1 MEQFKFKPQTKS
13 EGNKIKELLNLARI
27 NKVPIIIISLTVFAA
42 SIIYAM
48 VAQNI
53 YNAKTALRISKPQT
67 NIIQGPLVQ
76 DISEYTGNLVA
87 NQIETLKSGTIREK
101 VIDELIDSFKVAKNK
116 DKFYL
121 ILNKDSFGKLEYSLK
136 PYSLIMET
144 LGQKVYISQKRNL
157 DVIEIDVESPSPY
170 EAALIANLYAKA
182 YTEFNLAEN
191 RQNFTSVRTILEKQL
206 SEKQTELQLAE
217 DNKKNY
223 QYAGGTLDLDAQTRS
238 LLSQLQSLEGERNT
252 VYINMLQ
259 VKETWIQY
267 KNELARKD
275 PSLSSYLENKA
286 SEPYLLS
293 MQEQIAKLEAQ
304 RDFALLNNRELNNNS
319 PAIKDYNSKIGE
331 LKNRL
336 AKSIEEYQKG
346 IAAASPDEIKSLTQK
361 IFEEEVRYKSL
372 LASYNQ
378 LNEVIKSNEAKI
390 DKLPAKTVDLARLER
405 ERSSVEQ
412 LYTALQQ
419 KYQEALINEQSTAG
433 NVFIVAV
440 AEPPLLPSKPNRKM
454 IIAMGL
460 FLGLGLGFG
469 FVYVRNMFDRTVK
482 TPEDIEQRDVRIL
495 GWIPK
500 IKFEDKNGQKDSE
513 LIAIKQAN
521 SIPGEAFRTLRSR
534 LQLLDLKKDVKTI
547 LITSSAPKE
556 GKTLLSS
563 NIAASFALAN
573 KKTIIIDCDLR
584 IPRLHVVFN
593 EKRTPG
599 LTDYFT
605 RKTSLEEIIKKSEN
619 PYLDFITGGT
629 LPPDPAEVIGSPQ
642 MKNFIQKLRT
652 DYDIVIVD
660 SPPILAVADAEILS
674 RLVDFSILVVTA
686 ETTEIESMQR
696 SVELMKS
703 PQGSFIGVILNNFD
717 HKRSDKPYY
726 KYSHYYYGESKTS

>member
-1 MEQFKFKPQTKS
+1 MEQFKSKQSPKA
-13 EGNKIKELLNLARI
+13 GNNKVKELLNLARI

-42 SIIYAM
+42 SIIYAL
-48 VAQNI
+48 VAQNV
-53 YNAKTALRISKPQT
+53 YNAKTALRVSKPQT

-87 NQIETLKSGTIREK
+87 NQIETLKSGMIREM
-101 VIDELIDSFKVAKNK
+101 VIDELIDTFKVTANK

-121 ILNKDSFGKLEYSLK
+121 ILNQDSFGKLQYSLK

-144 LGQKVYISQKRNL
+144 LGKKVAITRKRNL
-157 DVIEIDVESPSPY
+157 DVIEIDVESPSPF

-182 YTEFNLAEN
+182 YTEFNLTEN
-191 RQNFTSVRTILEKQL
+191 RQNFTSVRMILEKQL
-206 SEKQTELQLAE
+206 AEKQSELQLAE

-238 LLSQLQSLEGERNT
+238 LLSQLQSLEGERNS

-267 KNELARKD
+267 KNELSRKD
-275 PSLSSYLENKA
+275 PSLSAYLENKA

-304 RDFALLNNRELNNNS
+304 RDFALLNNKDLNNNS

-346 IAAASPDEIKSLTQK
+346 IAAASPEEIRSLTQK

-378 LNEVIKSNEAKI
+378 MNEVIKSNEAKI
-390 DKLPAKTVDLARLER
+390 GKLPAKTVDLARLER
-405 ERSSVEQ
+405 ERSSIEQ

-454 IIAMGL
+454 IIALGL
-460 FLGLGLGFG
+460 FLGFGLGFG

-482 TPEDIEQRDVRIL
+482 TPEDIEQKDVRIL

-500 IKFEDKNGQKDSE
+500 IKFEDKNGHKDSE
-513 LIAIKQAN
+513 LVTIKQAN

-584 IPRLHVVFN
+584 IPRLHAVFN
-593 EKRTPG
+593 EKRSPG

-605 RKTSLEEIIKKSEN
+605 RKSSLEEVIKKSEN
-619 PYLDFITGGT
+619 PFLHFITGGT

-642 MKNFIQKLRT
+642 MKVFLQKLRS

-660 SPPILAVADAEILS
+660 SPPILAVADAEMLS

-696 SVELMKS
+696 SVELMKN

-726 KYSHYYYGESKTS
+726 KYSHYYYSESKTD

>member
-1 MEQFKFKPQTKS
+1 MEQFKFKTQTPA
-13 EGNKIKELLNLARI
+13 GNNKVKELLNLARI

-42 SIIYAM
+42 SIIYAL
-48 VAQNI
+48 VAQNL
-53 YNAKTALRISKPQT
+53 YNAKAALRISKPQT

-76 DISEYTGNLVA
+76 DLSEYTGNLVA

-101 VIDELIDSFKVAKNK
+101 VIDELIDTFKVTKRK

-121 ILNKDSFGKLEYSLK
+121 ILNKDSFGKLEYTLK

-144 LGQKVYISQKRNL
+144 LGKKVYISQKRNL
-157 DVIEIDVESPSPY
+157 DVIEIDVESASPY

-182 YTEFNLAEN
+182 YQEFNLAEN
-191 RQNFTSVRTILEKQL
+191 RQNFTGVRKILEKQL
-206 SEKQTELQLAE
+206 QEKQTELQLAE

-223 QYAGGTLDLDAQTRS
+223 QYAGGTLDLDVQSRS
-238 LLSQLQSLEGERNT
+238 LLSQLQSLESEKNT
-252 VYINMLQ
+252 VYIQMLQ

-267 KNELARKD
+267 KNELSRKD

-286 SEPYLLS
+286 SEPYLLQ
-293 MQEQIAKLEAQ
+293 MQEQIARLEAQ
-304 RDFALLNNRELNNNS
+304 RDFALLNNPELNSNS
-319 PAIKDYNSKIGE
+319 SAIKDYNSKISE
-331 LKNRL
+331 LKVRL
-336 AKSIEEYQKG
+336 SKSINEYQKM
-346 IAAASPDEIKSLTQK
+346 IDAASPDEIRALTQR

-378 LNEVIKSNEAKI
+378 LTEIIRTNEAKI

-405 ERSSVEQ
+405 ERSSTEQ
-412 LYTALQQ
+412 LYSALQQ

-433 NVFIVAV
+433 NVFVVAV

-454 IIAMGL
+454 IIAIG
-460 FLGLGLGFG
+460 FIFGLGLGFG
-469 FVYVRNMFDRTVK
+469 FVYVRNIFDRTVK
-482 TPEDIEQRDVRIL
+482 TPEDIEHRDVRIL

-500 IKFEDKNGQKDSE
+500 IKLEDKNGHKESE
-513 LIAIKQAN
+513 LVVIKQAN

-534 LQLLDLKKDVKTI
+534 LQLLDVKKDVKTI

-573 KKTIIIDCDLR
+573 KKTIIVDCDLR
-584 IPRLHVVFN
+584 IPRLHAVFN

-599 LTDYFT
+599 LTDFFT
-605 RKTSLEEIIKKSEN
+605 RKSSYEEIIKKSEN
-619 PYLDFITGGT
+619 PNLDFITGGT

-642 MKNFIQKLRT
+642 MKIFLQKLRN

-674 RLVDFSILVVTA
+674 RIVDFSILVVTA

-696 SVELMKS
+696 SVELLKS
-703 PQGSFIGVILNNFD
+703 PQGAFIGVILNNFD

-726 KYSHYYYGESKTS
+726 KYSHYYYGESKSN

>member
-1 MEQFKFKPQTKS
+1 MEQFKFKTQTKN
-13 EGNKIKELLNLARI
+13 ENNKVKELLNLARI

-42 SIIYAM
+42 SIIYAL

-53 YNAKTALRISKPQT
+53 YNAKSALRISKPQT

-76 DISEYTGNLVA
+76 DLSEYTGNLVA

-101 VIDELIDSFKVAKNK
+101 VIDELIDSFKVAKHK

-121 ILNKDSFGKLEYSLK
+121 ILNKDSFGKLENTLK

-182 YTEFNLAEN
+182 YQEFNLAEN
-191 RQNFTSVRTILEKQL
+191 RQNFTSVRIILEKQL
-206 SEKQTELQLAE
+206 SEKQAELQIAE

-223 QYAGGTLDLDAQTRS
+223 QFAGGTLDLDVQSRS
-238 LLSQLQSLEGERNT
+238 LLSQLQGLESERNS

-267 KNELARKD
+267 KNELAKKD
-275 PSLSSYLENKA
+275 PSLSAYLENKA
-286 SEPYLLS
+286 SEPYLLQ

-304 RDFALLNNRELNNNS
+304 RDFAILNNPELNNNS

-331 LKNRL
+331 LKTRL
-336 AKSIEEYQKG
+336 SKSIDDFQKS
-346 IAAASPDEIKSLTQK
+346 ISAASPEEIRSLTQR
-361 IFEEEVRYKSL
+361 IFEEEVKYKSL

-378 LNEVIKSNEAKI
+378 LEEVIRSNESKI

-433 NVFIVAV
+433 NVFVVAV
-440 AEPPLLPSKPNRKM
+440 AEPPVLPSKPNRKM
-454 IIAMGL
+454 IMVMGL
-460 FLGLGLGFG
+460 FIGFGLGFG
-469 FVYVRNMFDRTVK
+469 FVYVRNMFDKTVK
-482 TPEDIEQRDVRIL
+482 TPEDIENRDVRIL

-500 IKFEDKNGQKDSE
+500 IKFEDKNGHKESE
-513 LIAIKQAN
+513 LVVIKHAN

-534 LQLLDLKKDVKTI
+534 LQMLDLKKDVKSI
-547 LITSSAPKE
+547 MITSSAPKE

-573 KKTIIIDCDLR
+573 KKTIIVDCDLR
-584 IPRLHVVFN
+584 IPRLHSVFN

-605 RKTSLEEIIKKSEN
+605 RKSSFEEIIKKSEN
-619 PYLDFITGGT
+619 PNLDFITGGT

-642 MKNFIQKLRT
+642 MKIFLQKLRT

-674 RLVDFSILVVTA
+674 RIVDFSILVVTA

-696 SVELMKS
+696 SVELLKS
-703 PQGSFIGVILNNFD
+703 PQGTFIGVILNNFD
-717 HKRSDKPYY
+717 HKRSDKAYY
-726 KYSHYYYGESKTS
+726 KYSHYYYGESKSN